1 MANRAGL
8 KKVTKTVRGKH
19 GSVRRSY
26 WVRGTEAVKGAAK
39 KVRAFVGRHKGK
51 IAAGAA
57 LAGAAALA
65 YKGHRAYSGLS
76 GEHKQAL
83 KDNLR
88 NMVASGNRINSLKA
102 VGVGAG
108 RAVAGGARRAGAA
121 VAGGARRAGAAVAGA
136 ASGAR
141 NFAQGLA
148 KDARRSRDLY
158 KRGSSAG
165 WGRAA
170 SAKLAV
176 SDFRA
181 RRGMRSVVRQLKG

>member
-121 VAGGARRAGAAVAGA
+121 VAGA